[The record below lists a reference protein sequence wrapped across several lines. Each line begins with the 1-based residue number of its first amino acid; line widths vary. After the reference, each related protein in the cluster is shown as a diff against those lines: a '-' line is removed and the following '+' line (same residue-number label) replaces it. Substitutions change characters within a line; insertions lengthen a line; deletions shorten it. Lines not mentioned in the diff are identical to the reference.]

1 MTTGAHPP
9 RASSRP
15 RAAGPTRPASAG
27 STVRLRRPGLA
38 DEGAPALVLDAG
50 QRAVVSWCSQGWG
63 ALDAGGPR
71 RAAVAGR
78 DDARAAGALLVLG
91 APGTGKTTTAV
102 EAVLAAVDHGVAPQ
116 DVLVLA
122 ATRRGAADLR
132 DRLSARL
139 RRTTT
144 SPVVRTA
151 ASAAFA
157 VLRSRSALL
166 REPLPTLITGPEQ
179 DLVIGDLLAGHAAG
193 EGVPLGWPTSV
204 PVEVLGLRGFR
215 DELRDL
221 LMRAAERGLGDVDL
235 ARLGAEH
242 ERPEWVAAAAFYR
255 EYLAVTRLRQQTPDA
270 GERFDAA
277 TVVDEAA
284 EALQAWEDEVPGAS
298 RPRWRLVVVDDHQE
312 STAAMSRLL
321 TVLAGDGARLLLLA
335 DPDAAVQTFRGASP
349 QQVAAAEAVGAGSGR
364 FGAARVVLPTAW
376 RHGPEVRDAVRRVTE
391 ALPTSGVAAHRS
403 AEAGRAAEPGQQGA
417 PVRVAL
423 LPSTAQEAAF
433 IAQHLRRAH
442 LHHDAPWESMAVVAR
457 TGGQVAALRRA
468 LAAASVPVAVIG
480 SDLALRQEPAVRP
493 LLVALECVLEGEATE
508 LAAEAAVTL
517 LTSPLGGLDSIGL
530 RRLRRALRAEEIA
543 GGGGRASD
551 ALIVEVLA
559 DPARVESLPVTV
571 RRGAGRV
578 ARSLAAGRAAIER
591 PGADVQTVLW
601 ALWAGA
607 DVAESWRRTALAGGA
622 MGARADRD
630 LDAVLALFRAAETFV
645 DRLPQAPPRAFL
657 EYLQS
662 QDLPADTLAA
672 RASARGAV
680 AVLTP
685 AGAAGREWDHV
696 VVAGVQDGVWPDL
709 RLRDSLLGAGRLVE
723 ICDGRDAGPGES
735 TAHARRAVLA
745 DELRSF
751 LVATS
756 RAGVSLLVTAV
767 DGEDLVPSSFV
778 DLVQVGEDEQEDG
791 RDPRRTA
798 AGRPLDLSGVVAGL
812 RADLEES
819 VGTGTGAMPAP
830 TLARDAVRGAV
841 PDTGPGAVP
850 GAATEAVP
858 DDEAAR
864 LLAMLAREGVEGA
877 DPRQWYGLAPL
888 SSEEPLWDPDA
899 TVPVSPSKVEL
910 VRTCALRW
918 ALESAGGTAPG
929 ATSQSLGTLVHA
941 LAHDL
946 PRGTYAELSTELD
959 RRWGELGL
967 GDGWT
972 ATAERRRADRMI
984 HRLADYLAQ
993 AGEPVLLEAPFTLD
1007 VGRARVRGTA
1017 DRLERHGDGEV
1028 EVVDLKTGRRAPKQ
1042 EESEENPQLG
1052 SYQLAVDSG
1061 AFEGLPEGTR
1071 SAGARLVFV
1080 GDVNK
1085 GYAERSQPAL
1095 EPDETG
1101 LTHAHRAIAEAV
1113 DAMAASC
1120 FTATVNDLCPM
1131 CPVRRSCPAHDDG
1144 EQVGG

>member
-1 MTTGAHPP
+1 M
-9 RASSRP
+9 
-15 RAAGPTRPASAG
+15 
-27 STVRLRRPGLA
+27 
-38 DEGAPALVLDAG
+38 VLDAG
-50 QRAVVSWCSQGWG
+50 QSAVVSWCSQGWG

-71 RAAVAGR
+71 RAVGPDR
-78 DDARAAGALLVLG
+78 DDPRAAGALLVLG
-91 APGTGKTTTAV
+91 APGTGKTAVAV

-284 EALQAWEDEVPGAS
+284 EALQAWEDEVPGAP

-321 TVLAGDGARLLLLA
+321 TVLAADGARLLLLA

-376 RHGPEVRDAVRRVTE
+376 RHGSEVRDAVRRVTE

-403 AEAGRAAEPGQQGA
+403 AEASRATEPGPPGA

-508 LAAEAAVTL
+508 LTAEAAVTL

-578 ARSLAAGRAAIER
+578 ARSLAAGRAAVER

-735 TAHARRAVLA
+735 TAQARRAVLA

-756 RAGVSLLVTAV
+756 RARVSLLVTAV

-791 RDPRRTA
+791 RDPRRTV
-798 AGRPLDLSGVVAGL
+798 AGRPLDLSGIVAGL

-819 VGTGTGAMPAP
+819 VGTG
-830 TLARDAVRGAV
+830 
-841 PDTGPGAVP
+841 
-850 GAATEAVP
+850 AATDAVP

-877 DPRQWYGLAPL
+877 DPTQWYGLAPL
-888 SSEEPLWDPDA
+888 SSEEPLWDA
-899 TVPVSPSKVEL
+899 EAIVPVSPSKVEL
-910 VRTCALRW
+910 ARTCALRW

-993 AGEPVLLEAPFTLD
+993 AGEPMLLEAPFTLD

>member
-1 MTTGAHPP
+1 M
-9 RASSRP
+9 
-15 RAAGPTRPASAG
+15 
-27 STVRLRRPGLA
+27 RLRRPALA

-50 QRAVVSWCSQGWG
+50 QSAVVSWCSQGWG

-71 RAAVAGR
+71 RAAGPDR

-91 APGTGKTTTAV
+91 APGTGKTAVAV

-242 ERPEWVAAAAFYR
+242 GRPEWVAAAAFYR

-284 EALQAWEDEVPGAS
+284 EALQAWEDEVPGAP

-321 TVLAGDGARLLLLA
+321 TVLAADGARLLLLA

-349 QQVAAAEAVGAGSGR
+349 QQVAAAEAVGTGSGR
-364 FGAARVVLPTAW
+364 FGAARVVLPTVW
-376 RHGPEVRDAVRRVTE
+376 RHGSEVRDAVRRVTE

-403 AEAGRAAEPGQQGA
+403 VEAGRAAEPRPPGD

-517 LTSPLGGLDSIGL
+517 LASPLGGLDSIGL

-578 ARSLAAGRAAIER
+578 ARSLAAGRAAVER

-735 TAHARRAVLA
+735 TAQARRAVLA

-756 RAGVSLLVTAV
+756 RARASLLVTAV

-791 RDPRRTA
+791 RDPRRTV
-798 AGRPLDLSGVVAGL
+798 AGRPLDLGGIVAGL

-819 VGTGTGAMPAP
+819 VGTG
-830 TLARDAVRGAV
+830 
-841 PDTGPGAVP
+841 
-850 GAATEAVP
+850 AATDAVP

-864 LLAMLAREGVEGA
+864 LLAVLAREGVDGA
-877 DPRQWYGLAPL
+877 DLRQWYGLAPL
-888 SSEEPLWDPDA
+888 SSEEPLWDADA
-899 TVPVSPSKVEL
+899 IVPVSPSKVEL

-1131 CPVRRSCPAHDDG
+1131 CPARRSCPAQDDG

>member
-1 MTTGAHPP
+1 MP
-9 RASSRP
+9 
-15 RAAGPTRPASAG
+15 
-27 STVRLRRPGLA
+27 
-38 DEGAPALVLDAG
+38 LDASQG
-50 QRAVVSWCSQGWG
+50 AVVSWCSQGWG
-63 ALDAGGPR
+63 ATSVAGPQHAGGPGR
-71 RAAVAGR
+71 SAVTDRA
-78 DDARAAGALLVLG
+78 DGALLVLG
-91 APGTGKTTTAV
+91 APGTGKTTVAV
-102 EAVLAAVDHGVAPQ
+102 EAVLAAVEHGVAPQ

-157 VLRSRSALL
+157 VLRSRAALL
-166 REPLPTLITGPEQ
+166 REPPPTLITGPEQ
-179 DLVIGDLLAGHAAG
+179 DLVIGELLAGHAAG
-193 EGVPLGWPTSV
+193 DGVPLGWPA
-204 PVEVLGLRGFR
+204 PVTGEVLGLRGFR

-221 LMRAAERGLGDVDL
+221 LMRAAERGLDDADL
-235 ARLGAEH
+235 ARLGVEH
-242 ERPEWVAAAAFYR
+242 ERPEWAAAAGFYR
-255 EYLAVTRLRQQTPDA
+255 EYLAVTRLRQQTPDV

-284 EALQAWEDEVPGAS
+284 EALRAWEDEVPGAP
-298 RPRWRLVVVDDHQE
+298 RPCWRLVVVDDHQE

-321 TVLAGDGARLLLLA
+321 TVLADDGARLVLLA

-349 QQVAAAEAVGAGSGR
+349 QRVAAAESRGTGAGR
-364 FGAARVVLPTAW
+364 FGAERVVLSTAW
-376 RHGPEVRDAVRRVTE
+376 RHTADLRDAVRRVTE

-403 AEAGRAAEPGQQGA
+403 AGPDPAPDGRPVGAA
-417 PVRVAL
+417 VRVAL
-423 LPSTAQEAAF
+423 LPSAAQEVALV
-433 IAQHLRRAH
+433 AQHLRRAH
-442 LHHDAPWESMAVVAR
+442 LHHGAPWDSMAVIAR
-457 TGGQVAALRRA
+457 SGAQVATLRRA

-480 SDLALRQEPAVRP
+480 SDLALHQEPAVRP
-493 LLVALECVLEGEATE
+493 LLVALETVLGGDPTE
-508 LAAEAAVTL
+508 IGTDVAVTL

-530 RRLRRALRAEEIA
+530 RRLRRALRAEELA

-551 ALIVEVLA
+551 ALLVEALA
-559 DPARVESLPVTV
+559 DPVRTESLPATV
-571 RRGAGRV
+571 RRGVARV
-578 ARSLAAGRAAIER
+578 ARSLAAGRVEIER

-601 ALWAGA
+601 SLWAGA
-607 DVAESWRRTALAGGA
+607 DVAEGWRRTALAGGA
-622 MGARADRD
+622 TGARADRD
-630 LDAVLALFRAAETFV
+630 LDAVLTLFRAAETFV

-657 EYLQS
+657 EYVRS

-672 RASARGAV
+672 RSSTRGSV

-723 ICDGRDAGPGES
+723 ICDGRDAGPGDS
-735 TAHARRAVLA
+735 TTLARRAVLG

-751 LVATS
+751 VVATS
-756 RAGVSLLVTAV
+756 RARTSLLVTAV

-778 DLVQVGEDEQEDG
+778 DLVQDVEVEDEDG
-791 RDPRRTA
+791 RDPRRTV

-819 VGTGTGAMPAP
+819 VGTGPATVP
-830 TLARDAVRGAV
+830 DAVLDA
-841 PDTGPGAVP
+841 
-850 GAATEAVP
+850 
-858 DDEAAR
+858 EAAR
-864 LLAMLAREGVEGA
+864 LLAVLAREGVDGA
-877 DPRQWYGLAPL
+877 DPGQWYGLAPL
-888 SSEEPLWDPDA
+888 SSEAPLWA
-899 TVPVSPSKVEL
+899 EGAVVPVSPSKVEL

-946 PRGTYAELSTELD
+946 PRGTYTELSAELD

-984 HRLADYLAQ
+984 RRLADYLAQ
-993 AGEPVLLEAPFTLD
+993 AGEPVLLEAPFRLD

-1017 DRLERHGDGEV
+1017 DRLESRGDGEV
-1028 EVVDLKTGRRAPKQ
+1028 EVVDLKTGRRAPKA
-1042 EESEENPQLG
+1042 EESQENPQLG

-1061 AFEGLPEGTR
+1061 AFEGLPAGTR

-1085 GYAERSQPAL
+1085 GYAERRQPAL

-1101 LTHAHRAIAEAV
+1101 ATHAHRAIAGAV
-1113 DAMAASC
+1113 EAMAASC

-1131 CPVRRSCPAHDDG
+1131 CPVRRSCPAQDDG
-1144 EQVGG
+1144 EQVGR

>member
-1 MTTGAHPP
+1 M
-9 RASSRP
+9 
-15 RAAGPTRPASAG
+15 
-27 STVRLRRPGLA
+27 RLRRPALA

-50 QRAVVSWCSQGWG
+50 QIAVVSWCSQGWG

-71 RAAVAGR
+71 RAAGPGR

-91 APGTGKTTTAV
+91 APGTGKTAVAV

-166 REPLPTLITGPEQ
+166 REPFPTLITGPEQ

-242 ERPEWVAAAAFYR
+242 GRPEWVAAAAFYR

-284 EALQAWEDEVPGAS
+284 EALQAWEDEVPGAP

-321 TVLAGDGARLLLLA
+321 TVLAADGARLLLLA

-349 QQVAAAEAVGAGSGR
+349 QQVAAAEAVGTGSGR
-364 FGAARVVLPTAW
+364 FGAARVVLPTVW
-376 RHGPEVRDAVRRVTE
+376 RHGSEVRDAVRRVTE

-403 AEAGRAAEPGQQGA
+403 AEAGRAAEPRPPGD

-578 ARSLAAGRAAIER
+578 ARSLAAGRAAVER

-735 TAHARRAVLA
+735 TAQARRAVLA

-756 RAGVSLLVTAV
+756 RARVSLLVTAV

-791 RDPRRTA
+791 RDPRRTV
-798 AGRPLDLSGVVAGL
+798 AGRPLDLGGIVAGL

-819 VGTGTGAMPAP
+819 VGTG
-830 TLARDAVRGAV
+830 
-841 PDTGPGAVP
+841 
-850 GAATEAVP
+850 AATDAVP

-864 LLAMLAREGVEGA
+864 LLAVLAREGVDGA

-888 SSEEPLWDPDA
+888 SSEEPLWDADA
-899 TVPVSPSKVEL
+899 IVPVSPSKVEL

-1131 CPVRRSCPAHDDG
+1131 CPARRSCPAQDDG